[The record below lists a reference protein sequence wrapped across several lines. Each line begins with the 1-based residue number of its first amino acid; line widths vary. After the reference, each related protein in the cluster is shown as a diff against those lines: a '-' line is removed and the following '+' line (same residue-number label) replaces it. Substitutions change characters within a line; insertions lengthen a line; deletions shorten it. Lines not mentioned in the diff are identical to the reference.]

1 MSVWYRS
8 RRAAMKISGILSY
21 FSALALGPH
30 PQRELSLMRRGRP
43 RRIAAGAV
51 LLLSSLHLHG
61 QVLSDRLVRAAAEP
75 RNWLTYSGTYESQ
88 RYSRLNQITPANVTN
103 LEQQWM
109 YQSQVFGAWQATPL
123 VVDGVMY
130 VTQRPNDVVA
140 LDAKTGRVFWI
151 YRYTP
156 SPDQRVCC
164 GANNRG
170 LAIGGATLDI
180 LFMGTLDAHLVAVDA
195 KSGKPIWNVA
205 VADPKLAYSI
215 TLAPLVVKDKVVVG
229 VGGGEFGIRGFIAA
243 YDARTGKEAWRF
255 KTIPEPGEPGHDT
268 WKNDAWKSG
277 GGSVWVT
284 GSYDPA
290 LNLTYWGIGNPG
302 PDWNNEQRPGDNLY
316 TDSVVALD
324 ADTGRLRWHFQFT
337 PNDPYDYDSVQVPVL
352 VDMNWRGGDAKLL
365 MWANRNG
372 FFYAIDRATG
382 RFLSG
387 TPFVRVNWASSLD
400 ERGRPIQTPQPPGS
414 PTWPGN
420 QGGTN
425 WYSPSYSPRTEL
437 FYVSA
442 WVDYATIYRK
452 ETSVYQPGRNFS
464 GGGFTVLAP
473 VPGAPTIGV
482 GRRSPINN
490 WTDAVGHGE
499 VVAIDPR
506 SGEQKWKFAQYDV
519 TDSGILTTASDL
531 LFTGGRE
538 GYFHALD
545 ARTGALLWKTNL
557 GGQIANGPISYEV
570 DGKQYVAIIAGH
582 SLVSFALRN

>member
-1 MSVWYRS
+1 M
-8 RRAAMKISGILSY
+8 
-21 FSALALGPH
+21 
-30 PQRELSLMRRGRP
+30 
-43 RRIAAGAV
+43 AAGAAV
-51 LLLSSLHLHG
+51 WLLFSLIFAFASFHVHA
-61 QVLSDRLVRAAAEP
+61 QVSSDRLVRASAEP

-103 LEQQWM
+103 LEQKWM
-109 YQSQVFGAWQATPL
+109 FQSQVFGAWQATPL
-123 VVDGVMY
+123 VVDGIMY

-170 LAIGGATLDI
+170 LAILGDT
-180 LFMGTLDAHLVAVDA
+180 LFMGTLDAHLIAIDS
-195 KSGKPIWNVA
+195 KSGRPIWNVA

-229 VGGGEFGIRGFIAA
+229 TGGGEFGIRGFIAA

-324 ADTGRLRWHFQFT
+324 ADTGTLRWHFQFT

-352 VDMNWRGGDAKLL
+352 VDMNWSGGDAKLL

-387 TPFVRVNWASSLD
+387 TPFVKVNWASSLD
-400 ERGRPIQTPQPPGS
+400 ERGRPMQTPQPPGS

-490 WTDAVGHGE
+490 WTDAVGHGA
-499 VVAIDPR
+499 VIAVDPR
-506 SGEQKWKFAQYDV
+506 SGEQKWKFDQFDV

-570 DGKQYVAIIAGH
+570 DGRQYVAIIAGH
-582 SLVSFALRN
+582 SLVTFALRN